1 MRGSR
6 LRRLSA
12 LADALAAP
20 IPTAATQQEEG
31 QGQQEQGA
39 TPAVIN
45 SSANHLRHPSD
56 RAEEYATMSR
66 RERYLFD
73 LQVLPLPPRGRR
85 PSAPRAL
92 SG

>member
-20 IPTAATQQEEG
+20 TPTATTQQEEEG

-73 LQVLPLPPRGRR
+73 LQVLPLPPH
-85 PSAPRAL
+85 PLSA
-92 SG
+92 GF

>member
-20 IPTAATQQEEG
+20 TATQQEEG

-73 LQVLPLPPRGRR
+73 LQVLPLPPH
-85 PSAPRAL
+85 PLSA
-92 SG
+92 GF

>member
-20 IPTAATQQEEG
+20 APTAATQQEG

-73 LQVLPLPPRGRR
+73 LQVLPLPPH
-85 PSAPRAL
+85 PLSA
-92 SG
+92 GF